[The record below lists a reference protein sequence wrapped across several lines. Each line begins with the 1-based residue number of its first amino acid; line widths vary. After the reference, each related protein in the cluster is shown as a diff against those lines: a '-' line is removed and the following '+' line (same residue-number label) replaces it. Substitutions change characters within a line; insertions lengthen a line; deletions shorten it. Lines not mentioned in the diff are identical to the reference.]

1 MIVVDSSVW
10 INFFRRQ
17 QTAAVAKLKALEETE
32 RILVGDFVLFEI
44 LQGAR
49 SEAHAADLQ
58 RYMRRFPCTEMLSID
73 MAVKAARNYRVLRSH
88 GVTLRKW
95 ADLVIGTFA
104 IERGYSL
111 LHEDRDYDLMQQH
124 LGLRVY

>member
-17 QTAAVAKLKALEETE
+17 PTAAVAKLKALEPPDQ
-32 RILVGDFVLFEI
+32 ILVGDLVLFEV

-49 SEAHAADLQ
+49 SEEHAFRLERDL
-58 RYMRRFPCTEMLSID
+58 RRFQSGSMLTID
-73 MAVKAARNYRVLRSH
+73 IAVEAARNYRFLRSR

-104 IERGYSL
+104 IENGHSV
-111 LHEDRDYDLMQQH
+111 LHEDRDYDLMRKH
-124 LGLRVY
+124 LELRVY